1 MEKGW
6 VSVFCSSDE
15 YLVSIAKDLLENM
28 GIESVVLNHKDSS
41 YLLWGEAEV
50 YVTDQNEAQAREI
63 LKQLNKD

>member
-63 LKQLNKD
+63 LKQINKD